1 MKNYRQFDVMD
12 FVQDEVFGRWAE
24 GRASTT
30 EDAFWQQWLLENTD
44 KRDIIDQATLTVRAF
59 RVREIPIDD
68 ETMRHEVQRV
78 LSAVQNEAVVRPL
91 YTPRRLWWSA
101 AAAALLL
108 VGMGGWLFTRSQ
120 LEERGASISRV
131 YEATVAEASVPLLER
146 RNSSNKPLT
155 VTLSDQSVVTLEPGG
170 RLSYPAHFA
179 PDSRTVYLSGNAF
192 FEVTR
197 NPRRPFLVFANET
210 VTKVL
215 GTSFRVSA
223 QPQEQ
228 RVTVQVRTGLVAVMP
243 KKNFSTAELG
253 TLKTKNGVLLT
264 PNQQAV
270 FEREAERLSRTL
282 IEKPQLLINET
293 EIKPTHMTF
302 EDTPLTEVF
311 SSLERAYGIDIVYDA
326 ASLQRCTLR
335 AALFDEPLF
344 DKLDLIC
351 KTVGLSYQVIDTQIV
366 VTGRGCGQ

>member
-12 FVQDEVFGRWAE
+12 FVQDEAFGRWAE
-24 GRASTT
+24 GRASAT
-30 EDAFWQQWLLENTD
+30 EETFWRQWLLENKD
-44 KRDIIDQATLTVRAF
+44 KRETIGQATLTVRAL
-59 RVREIPIDD
+59 RVKEVPLPA
-68 ETMRHEVQRV
+68 ETLRHEVQRI
-78 LSAVQNEAVVRPL
+78 LSAVQQEPVVRPL
-91 YTPRRLWWSA
+91 PQPRRLWWLA
-101 AAAALLL
+101 AAASVLLI
-108 VGMGGWLFTRSQ
+108 GISGWLFTQ
-120 LEERGASISRV
+120 VQPLERAVATDRT
-131 YEATVAEASVPLLER
+131 YETTVAEASVPLLER
-146 RNSSNKPLT
+146 RNSTNKPLT
-155 VTLSDQSVVTLEPGG
+155 ITLADRSVVRLEPGG
-170 RLSYPAHFA
+170 RLSYPAQFA

-197 NPRRPFLVFANET
+197 NPRQPFLVFANET

-215 GTSFRVSA
+215 GTSFRVNA
-223 QPQEQ
+223 QPQDR

-243 KKNFSTAELG
+243 KKSFSTAELG
-253 TLKTKNGVLLT
+253 TLKTENGVLLT

-270 FEREAERLSRTL
+270 FEREAEKLSRTL
-282 IEKPQLLINET
+282 VETPQLLTQKAEPARMN
-293 EIKPTHMTF
+293 F
-302 EDTPLTEVF
+302 EDTPLVDVLDA
-311 SSLERAYGIDIVYDA
+311 LERAYGIDIVYDA